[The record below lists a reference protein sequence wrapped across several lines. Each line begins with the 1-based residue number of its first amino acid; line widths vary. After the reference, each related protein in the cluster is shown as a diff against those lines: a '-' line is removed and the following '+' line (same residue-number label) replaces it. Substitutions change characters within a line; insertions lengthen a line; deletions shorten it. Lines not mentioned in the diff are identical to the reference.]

1 MIIRFLSYGN
11 IGGTIGTDPLANIIL
26 SAFIISISP
35 SSFVTSIVFL
45 SISLPNPFTKFIP
58 LLSNKN
64 SIPLINWSTIL
75 SFLDITALKSALTFP
90 SIFIPK
96 FFASFIFINI
106 EEDASNALVGI
117 QPTFKQVPPTFF
129 FSITVT
135 SPPSIAAF
143 IAATYPPG
151 PPPITAIFI
160 SIPPYHN

>member
-117 QPTFKQVPPTFF
+117 QP
-129 FSITVT
+129 VT